1 MIKKKLFASKNFLT
15 NNNDNFAKGDK
26 GADSGVDSNSVFF
39 FLSRN
44 PFLVIK
50 IITNFAT

>member
-1 MIKKKLFASKNFLT
+1 MLFASKNFLT

-39 FLSRN
+39 SFFVKKS
-44 PFLVIK
+44 F
-50 IITNFAT
+50 FSY